1 MLNYKL
7 QMRVGLYP
15 RSLVQAIILHSIDTY
30 YCLAVLRVLDD
41 EFWMLDVECWIRA
54 GLAASSLVQATI

>member
-15 RSLVQAIILHSIDTY
+15 RSLVQAII
-30 YCLAVLRVLDD
+30 
-41 EFWMLDVECWIRA
+41 
-54 GLAASSLVQATI
+54 